1 MKINKEVLGKIS
13 SAAVAA
19 GQAINEDSIGLD
31 FGKFKKKGGD
41 DDDDK
46 KDKKDKPGHER
57 DKGKD
62 QEKGMTKEER
72 EKLDRD
78 EKLGYC
84 SQEEKELYAKR
95 YQDGD
100 KNIVFDKE

>member
-13 SAAVAA
+13 SAMVAG
-19 GQAINEDSIGLD
+19 GQALSPEAIGLD
-31 FGKFKKKGGD
+31 FGKFKKKGSDD

-46 KDKKDKPGHER
+46 KDKPGHRR

-62 QEKGMTKEER
+62 QEAGMTKEER
-72 EKLDRD
+72 IKLDRD
-78 EKLGYC
+78 EKFGYC
-84 SQEEKELYAKR
+84 SAEEQELYAKR

>member
-1 MKINKEVLGKIS
+1 MKINKELLGKIS
-13 SAAVAA
+13 SASIAA
-19 GQAINEDSIGLD
+19 GQAINEDAIGLD
-31 FGKFKKKGGD
+31 FGKFKKKGS

-46 KDKKDKPGHER
+46 KDKPGHSR

-72 EKLDRD
+72 EKLDR
-78 EKLGYC
+78 EEVLGYC
-84 SQEEKELYAKR
+84 SKETEELYAKR

>member
-1 MKINKEVLGKIS
+1 MVRLGKIS

-19 GQAINEDSIGLD
+19 GQAINPDSIGLD
-31 FGKFKKKGGD
+31 FGKFKKGED
-41 DDDDK
+41 DDDDKKDK

-84 SQEEKELYAKR
+84 SQEDKELYAKR